1 MGRTL
6 KAMLA
11 SSGVALHA
19 LLLATSS
26 VHAAGPANGLVVTLK
41 GVQSGNCL
49 GVKGSSSSSGA
60 TLQSQGCSTSDFQRW
75 KAVSDG
81 AGYYQLVNVGSG
93 LCIDVPGASAT
104 GGTALQQWGCSSA
117 NWQKWAF
124 NDDGAGHYYL
134 TSKSSGLA
142 LDVLNQ
148 NTANGAAIVQW
159 KYWGGA
165 NQQWT
170 TATTPAADQAAVG
183 FGAGTTG
190 GIGGTVVTVTTPA
203 QLAYELCRTSAGGV
217 CTDTTPRIIQVSGS
231 IDFRG
236 TEGTTTS
243 SGCYVNQCSSGQ
255 SEYILGS
262 LGACSGKTSFNITY
276 DKAGTTALLVGSNK
290 SVIGL
295 GSTAAIRGKGL
306 RLVGGVSNIIIRNLT
321 IADINAQ
328 VVWGGDAITL
338 DNVDRVW
345 IDHNRFAMIGRQ
357 MIVSGW
363 NKASRVTVTWN
374 EFDGRTPY
382 SASCDGTHYW
392 VALMIGAN
400 DSFTVA
406 NNWVHHFGGRSPHVG
421 TDNGAMRLH
430 MYNNYFQH
438 APNGHGLDA
447 GSATT
452 YVLSEG
458 NYYENVARPVTP
470 VTTAHVMSPLTSMD
484 STTANACN
492 AALKRACVG
501 NIAAPMPSA
510 GASAFPVDASALSK
524 FSGLSSTTL
533 PTPYPAANVPSVV
546 PASAGPGRL

>member
-1 MGRTL
+1 MSLGTALSTL
-6 KAMLA
+6 LFAV
-11 SSGVALHA
+11 SSAQ
-19 LLLATSS
+19 
-26 VHAAGPANGLVVTLK
+26 AAGPASGSVLTLK

-49 GVKGSSSSSGA
+49 GVKGSSGTSGA
-60 TLQSQGCSTSDFQRW
+60 LLQSQGCSTSDFQRW

-93 LCIDVPGASAT
+93 LCVDLPGASAV
-104 GGTALQQWGCSSA
+104 GGTQVQQWGCSA
-117 NWQKWAF
+117 GNWQKWAF
-124 NDDGAGHYYL
+124 NDDGSGHYYL

-159 KYWGGA
+159 TYWGGA
-165 NQQWT
+165 NQQWSMG
-170 TATTPAADQAAVG
+170 TTPAADPAPVG

-190 GIGGTVVTVTTPA
+190 GIGGAVVTVTTPA
-203 QLAYELCRTSAGGV
+203 QLAYELCRTSSGGV
-217 CTDTTPRIIQVSGS
+217 CTDTTPRIVQVSGA

-236 TEGTTTS
+236 TEGSTTS

-262 LGACSGKTSFNITY
+262 LGACSGKSTFDITY
-276 DKAGTTALLVGSNK
+276 DKAGTAALLVGSNK

-306 RLVGGVSNIIIRNLT
+306 KLVGGVSNIIIRNLT
-321 IADINAQ
+321 ISDINAQ

-345 IDHNRFAMIGRQ
+345 IDHNRFALIGRQ
-357 MIVSGW
+357 MLVSGW

-374 EFDGRTPY
+374 EFDGRTSY
-382 SASCDGTHYW
+382 SATCDGTHYW
-392 VALMIGAN
+392 IALMIGAN

-406 NNWVHHFGGRSPHVG
+406 NNWVHHFGGRAPHVG
-421 TDNGAMRLH
+421 TDSGAMQLH
-430 MYNNYFQH
+430 MYNNYFQQ

-458 NYYENVARPVTP
+458 NYYENVARPVTQA
-470 VTTAHVMSPLTSMD
+470 TTAHVMSPLTSMGND
-484 STTANACN
+484 TSSACSS
-492 AALKRACVG
+492 ALKRACVG
-501 NIAAPMPSA
+501 NVATPMPSA
-510 GASAFPVDASALSK
+510 GAGSFPVDAAALSK
-524 FSGLSSTTL
+524 FTGLSSTTL
-533 PTPYPAANVPSVV
+533 PTPIPAANVPSVV